1 MLFAPLYLKKN
12 AERRLRI
19 GHVWIYSNEVDI
31 SRSPLN
37 SFEVGQA
44 ISIYAHNNKILGNG
58 YINPHSLICARLI
71 SRDPQYHLNQSLL
84 LQRLSS
90 ALSLRQRL
98 FAKPFYRLVYGESDS
113 LPGLVVDRFG
123 EILVVQITTAGMERV
138 REEVIAALTATLH
151 PQAIVLRNDTAI
163 RTLEG
168 LENYIAVVQGQ
179 LPAEVLIE
187 ENQAHFYVSVLEGQ
201 KTGWFYD
208 HRYNR
213 ARLKHYAQQQRVLDV
228 FSYSGAWS
236 IPAALAGAH
245 SVWCID
251 SSQQALE
258 LVRRNTELNLVTAK
272 IHPLLGDAFEQLKEL
287 HRAGEKFDLIIL
299 DPPAFIKRKKD
310 QLAGEQAYR
319 RINQL
324 AMQLLNKE
332 GILISA
338 SCSLHLP
345 SQTLLDLLRA
355 ASQQLDRGLQILE
368 QGHQSPDHPIHPA
381 IPETAYI
388 KAFVCRV
395 L

>member
-1 MLFAPLYLKKN
+1 MLFTPLYLKKN

-19 GHVWIYSNEVDI
+19 GHVWIYSNEVDTD
-31 SRSPLN
+31 RSPLN
-37 SFEVGQA
+37 LFEVGQA
-44 ISIYAHNNKILGNG
+44 VTIYSHNNKILGNA

-71 SRDPQYHLNQSLL
+71 SHDPQYHLDYSLL
-84 LQRLSS
+84 LQRLNR

-98 FAKPFYRLVYGESDS
+98 FAQPFYRLVYGESDG

-123 EILVVQITTAGMERV
+123 EVVVVQITTAGMEKV
-138 REEVIAALTATLH
+138 REEVIAALTAILQ
-151 PQAIVLRNDTAI
+151 PQAIVLRNDTGI

-168 LENYIAVVQGQ
+168 LDNYVAVVQGQ
-179 LPAEVLIE
+179 LPAEIVIE
-187 ENQAHFYVSVLEGQ
+187 ENQANFYVSVLAGQ

-213 ARLKHYAQQQRVLDV
+213 ARLQHYAQQQRVLDV

-245 SVWCID
+245 SVWCLD
-251 SSQQALE
+251 SSPPAIE
-258 LVRRNTELNLVTAK
+258 LVKQNADLNGVTAK
-272 IHPLLGDAFEQLKEL
+272 VHPLLGDAFEQLREL
-287 HRAGEKFDLIIL
+287 HHAGEKFDLIIL

-324 AMQLLNKE
+324 AMQLLSTE

-355 ASQQLDRGLQILE
+355 TSQQLHRELQILE

-388 KAFVCRV
+388 KAFVCR
-395 L
+395 LL

>member
-19 GHVWIYSNEVDI
+19 GHVWIYSNEVDTD
-31 SRSPLN
+31 RSPLN

-44 ISIYAHNNKILGNG
+44 ITIYSHNNKILGNG

-71 SRDPQYHLNQSLL
+71 SRDPQYYLDQSLL
-84 LQRLSS
+84 LQRLNS

-98 FAKPFYRLVYGESDS
+98 FAKPFYRLVYGESDG

-168 LENYIAVVQGQ
+168 LENYVTVIQGQ
-179 LPAEVLIE
+179 LPAEVVIE
-187 ENQAHFYVSVLEGQ
+187 ENQAHFYISVLEGQ

-213 ARLKHYAQQQRVLDV
+213 ARLNHYAQQQRVLDI

-258 LVRRNTELNLVTAK
+258 LVKRNAELNQVTAK
-272 IHPLLGDAFEQLKEL
+272 VHPILGDAFEQLKEL

-355 ASQQLDRGLQILE
+355 TSQQLDRGLQILE

>member
-12 AERRLRI
+12 ADRRLRI

-37 SFEVGQA
+37 SFEVGQT
-44 ISIYAHNNKILGNG
+44 ITIYAHNNKILGNG

-71 SRDPQYHLNQSLL
+71 SRDPQYHLDQSLL
-84 LQRLSS
+84 LQRLNS

-98 FAKPFYRLVYGESDS
+98 FAKPFYRLVYGESDG

-138 REEVIAALTATLH
+138 REEVIAALTATLQ
-151 PQAIVLRNDTAI
+151 PQAIVLRNDTAV
-163 RTLEG
+163 RALEG
-168 LENYIAVVQGQ
+168 LENYVAVVQGQ

-258 LVRRNTELNLVTAK
+258 LVKRNTELNNVAAK
-272 IHPLLGDAFEQLKEL
+272 VHPLLGDAFEQLKEL

-388 KAFVCRV
+388 KAFVCR
-395 L
+395 LL

>member
-1 MLFAPLYLKKN
+1 MLFTPLYLKKN
-12 AERRLRI
+12 ADRRLRI
-19 GHVWIYSNEVDI
+19 GHIWIYSNEVDTN
-31 SRSPLN
+31 RSPLN
-37 SFEVGQA
+37 SFEIGQT
-44 ISIYAHNNKILGNG
+44 ITIYSHHNKILGNG

-71 SRDPQYHLNQSLL
+71 SRDPQYHLDQSLL
-84 LQRLSS
+84 LRRLNS

-98 FAKPFYRLVYGESDS
+98 FAKPFYRLVYGESDG

-123 EILVVQITTAGMERV
+123 EIIVVQITTAGMERV
-138 REEVIAALTATLH
+138 REEVIAALTATLQ
-151 PQAIVLRNDTAI
+151 PQAIVLRNDTTI

-179 LPAEVLIE
+179 LPTEIVIE

-213 ARLKHYAQQQRVLDV
+213 ARLQHYAQQQRVLDV

-245 SVWCID
+245 QVWCID
-251 SSQQALE
+251 SSQPALE
-258 LVRRNTELNLVTAK
+258 LINKNAVLNGVETK
-272 IHPLLGDAFEQLKEL
+272 VSPILGDAFEQLKEL

-324 AMQLLNKE
+324 AIQLLNKE

-355 ASQQLDRGLQILE
+355 TSQQLDRGLQILE

-388 KAFVCRV
+388 KAFVCR
-395 L
+395 LL

>member
-12 AERRLRI
+12 ADRRLRI
-19 GHVWIYSNEVDI
+19 GHVWIYSNEVDTD
-31 SRSPLN
+31 RSPLN
-37 SFEVGQA
+37 SFEIGQA
-44 ISIYAHNNKILGNG
+44 ITIYAHNNKILGNG

-71 SRDPQYHLNQSLL
+71 SRDPQYHLDQSLL
-84 LQRLSS
+84 LQRLNS

-98 FAKPFYRLVYGESDS
+98 FAKPFYRLVYGESDG

-123 EILVVQITTAGMERV
+123 DIVVVQITTAGMERV
-138 REEVIAALTATLH
+138 REEVIAALTTTLH
-151 PQAIVLRNDTAI
+151 PQAIVLRNDTAV

-168 LENYIAVVQGQ
+168 LENYVAVVQGQ

-258 LVRRNTELNLVTAK
+258 LVKKNSELNQVTAK
-272 IHPLLGDAFEQLKEL
+272 VHPLLGDAFEQLKEL

-324 AMQLLNKE
+324 AMQLLPTE

-355 ASQQLDRGLQILE
+355 TSQQLDRGLQILE

>member
-1 MLFAPLYLKKN
+1 MLFTPLYLKKN
-12 AERRLRI
+12 ADRRLRT
-19 GHVWIYSNEVDI
+19 GHIWIYSNEVDTN
-31 SRSPLN
+31 RSPLN
-37 SFEVGQA
+37 SFEIGQT
-44 ISIYAHNNKILGNG
+44 ITIYSHHNKILGNG

-71 SRDPQYHLNQSLL
+71 SRDPQYHLDQSLL

-98 FAKPFYRLVYGESDS
+98 FAKPFYRLVYGESDG

-123 EILVVQITTAGMERV
+123 EIIVVQITTAGMERV
-138 REEVIAALTATLH
+138 REEIIAALTAILH
-151 PQAIVLRNDTAI
+151 PQAIVLRNDTAM

-168 LENYIAVVQGQ
+168 LESNIDVVQGQ

-187 ENQAHFYVSVLEGQ
+187 ENQAHFYVSVLTGQ

-208 HRYNR
+208 HRCNR
-213 ARLKHYAQQQRVLDV
+213 ARLQHYAQRQRVLDV

-245 SVWCID
+245 QVWCID
-251 SSQQALE
+251 SSQPALE
-258 LVRRNTELNLVTAK
+258 LVNKNAVLNGVETK
-272 IHPLLGDAFEQLKEL
+272 VSPILGDAFEQLKEL

-345 SQTLLDLLRA
+345 SQTLLDLLRTT
-355 ASQQLDRGLQILE
+355 SQQLDRGLQILE
-368 QGHQSPDHPIHPA
+368 QGHQGPDHPIHPA

-388 KAFVCRV
+388 KAFVCR
-395 L
+395 LL